1 MPMQRKVEK
10 RYYLS
15 YGILLLVFW
24 SGQSL
29 ATPTD
34 PYEEVN
40 KSWERFGAVYGR
52 IVDNYYASLD
62 QDEIMQSAIE
72 GMLRTLDSYSQYYD
86 EEGLRQ
92 LRQDTTGKFAGL
104 GITVAIKDQY
114 PMVISPIEGT
124 PADRAGLLSGDLIV
138 GIEGRDTHGMN
149 IEEVVDALRGDPG
162 TQVRIKVAHKAGK
175 TTSREVTITREIIKI
190 KSVTLAE
197 EIQQG
202 IGYIGM
208 RQTRFSEDTTEEVN
222 GALKTLMSKGVRGV
236 ILDLRGNPGGLLS
249 QATQV
254 ADLFLPKG
262 APIVSIRERDG
273 RREEVKK
280 SQKRPVAEELPLVV
294 LIDGGSA
301 SASEIVAGAIQDN
314 DRGLILGTSSYG
326 KGSVQTIFDLYE
338 TEDSALKLTT
348 ALYYT
353 PSGRSIHRKTDSGV
367 GRGRSFQLS
376 IGEMSLPVAPT
387 LNIIMRSADVE
398 QAAAGLRVRFDLEE
412 RAVDQILA
420 TPLGD
425 LVGNTASAVES
436 DAAADSMVE
445 KAFYTRR
452 GRKVYGGGGISP
464 DIEVQA
470 DLPPD
475 YVLDLER
482 RRLFFDFVVDYV
494 STDTT
499 RITSLTQAE
508 LEEEMVAQF
517 KEFQRQREA
526 TDDHARIAV
535 SRELEA
541 LRNLAEEM
549 GWGEAVGESI
559 DRMDRVVEDEIRRGF
574 TSKLDP
580 YIRKALRRELALRLK
595 GRQAQLRASLKKD
608 PQLVEAIDLLVDGE
622 RYSQLL
628 AKGGRE

>member
-1 MPMQRKVEK
+1 MPMRKK
-10 RYYLS
+10 AGKSFFSS
-15 YGILLLVFW
+15 YGVLLLVLW
-24 SGQSL
+24 SGRIL

-40 KSWERFGAVYGR
+40 ESWERFGAVYGR
-52 IVDNYYASLD
+52 IVDNYYAGLD
-62 QDEIMQSAIE
+62 QDEIMQAAIE
-72 GMLRTLDSYSQYYD
+72 GMLRTLDSYSQFYD

-114 PMVISPIEGT
+114 PVVIAPIEGT

-138 GIEGRDTHGMN
+138 GIEGRDTRGMN

-162 TQVRIKVAHKAGK
+162 TQVRIKVSHKAGK

-190 KSVTLAE
+190 KSVALVE
-197 EIQQG
+197 EIHPE
-202 IGYIGM
+202 IGYISM
-208 RQTRFSEDTTEEVN
+208 RQTRFSEDTTEEVE
-222 GALKTLMSKGVRGV
+222 GALKVLKSKEVKGV

-262 APIVSIRERDG
+262 VPIVSIRERVG

-280 SQKRPVAEELPLVV
+280 SQKKPVAKDLPLVV

-314 DRGLILGTSSYG
+314 DRGIILGTTSFG

-353 PSGRSIHRKTDSGV
+353 PSGRSIHRKTASGA
-367 GRGRSFQLS
+367 GGLSFQLS
-376 IGEMSLPVAPT
+376 LGEVNLPAAPI
-387 LNIIMRSADVE
+387 LNIIMRSANAA
-398 QAAAGLRVRFDLEE
+398 QAEAGLRARFDLEKKT
-412 RAVDQILA
+412 VDQILA
-420 TPLGD
+420 IPLGD
-425 LVGNTASAVES
+425 LMGNFTPVEDPDVS
-436 DAAADSMVE
+436 ADSLVE
-445 KAFYTRR
+445 KTFFTRR

-494 STDTT
+494 STDST
-499 RITSLTQAE
+499 RVTSSTQAE
-508 LEEEMVAQF
+508 LEEEMVAEF
-517 KEFQRQREA
+517 KEFQRHRE
-526 TDDHARIAV
+526 TNDDHAQIVR
-535 SRELEA
+535 RELEV
-541 LRNLAEEM
+541 LRNLSEEM
-549 GWGEAVGESI
+549 GWGEAVRESI
-559 DRMDRVVEDEIRRGF
+559 DRVGVVVEDEIRRGF
-574 TSKLDP
+574 TPKLEP
-580 YIRKALRRELALRLK
+580 YIWRALRRELALRLK
-595 GRQAQLRASLKKD
+595 GRQAQLRASLQKD
-608 PQLVEAIDLLVDGE
+608 PQLEEAMNLLLDGE
-622 RYSQLL
+622 RYRQVL
-628 AKGGRE
+628 ARGERE